1 MMTREEVIRL
11 AQQYCDYSSDS
22 KGRESFEFDDYG
34 LYHFA
39 QLVAAEYKRDALHY
53 RWLREQN
60 ATLEDRTFY
69 VGIDGRCIY
78 PGHDWPWRVFHCL
91 LLWLQVVDFAEV

>member
-1 MMTREEVIRL
+1 MTREEVIRL

-39 QLVAAEYKRDALHY
+39 QLLGDVAALELRILGSYLINVLCDASGLC
-53 RWLREQN
+53 
-60 ATLEDRTFY
+60 RT
-69 VGIDGRCIY
+69 
-78 PGHDWPWRVFHCL
+78 PHLAQP
-91 LLWLQVVDFAEV
+91 

>member
-1 MMTREEVIRL
+1 MTREEVIRL

-39 QLVAAEYKRDALHY
+39 HLIAAQYEQDARRY
-53 RWLREQN
+53 RWLRAEHYEIN
-60 ATLEDRTFY
+60 PVAAVVWKKGFDR
-69 VGIDGRCIY
+69 VS
-78 PGHDWPWRVFHCL
+78 
-91 LLWLQVVDFAEV
+91 